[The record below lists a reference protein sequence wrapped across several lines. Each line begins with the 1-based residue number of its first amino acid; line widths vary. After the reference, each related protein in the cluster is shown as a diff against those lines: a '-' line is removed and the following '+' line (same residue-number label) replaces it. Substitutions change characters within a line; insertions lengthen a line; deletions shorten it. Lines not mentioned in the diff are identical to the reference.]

1 MKRANELLGKN
12 KGEWEKEKMTKDGK
26 RSQGSH
32 GDKKKFCQENFFLQ
46 LVYIAWSFVLL
57 P

>member
-32 GDKKKFCQENFFLQ
+32 GDKKNSARRIFF
-46 LVYIAWSFVLL
+46 YN
-57 P
+57 

>member
-32 GDKKKFCQENFFLQ
+32 GDKKKFC
-46 LVYIAWSFVLL
+46 
-57 P
+57 